1 MADEFK
7 EAARN
12 STSAAAD
19 TSALETVNDVK
30 TALER
35 RLATLSPAALD
46 IRDDSAKHVGH
57 AGAASGARHF
67 SVTIVS
73 EHFLGL
79 TRLARHRAIL
89 ERVGDLIPYPV
100 HALAIEA
107 YAPDEKFVLTKG

>member
-1 MADEFK
+1 MSGDRPPRAVDM
-7 EAARN
+7 
-12 STSAAAD
+12 
-19 TSALETVNDVK
+19 NDVSTTLESRLAALSP
-30 TALER
+30 TALR
-35 RLATLSPAALD
+35 
-46 IRDDSAKHVGH
+46 IRDDSAQHAGH
-57 AGAASGARHF
+57 AGAASGAGHF

-107 YAPDEKFVLTKG
+107 YAPDEIRTDERMKQ